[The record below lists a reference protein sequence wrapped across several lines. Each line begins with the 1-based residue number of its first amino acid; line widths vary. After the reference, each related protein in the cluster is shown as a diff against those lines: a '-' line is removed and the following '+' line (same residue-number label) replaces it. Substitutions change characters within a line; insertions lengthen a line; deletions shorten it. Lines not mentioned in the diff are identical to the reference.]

1 MSYLKHYFLFGKA
14 FLLHVSENS
23 AKTYVLLDFSCN
35 LSSCIW
41 NIYTSFI
48 LKCQRIVR
56 ITPAYAG
63 KSVHVFWLFPCIE
76 DHPRLRGEKIRA
88 IKLQLPIQGSPPPT
102 RGKVYHSFYSSHQS
116 GITPAYA
123 GKRLP
128 GNSMDFRYLDHPRL
142 RGEKRHLFPFTVNT
156 IGSPPPTRGKVYTF
170 RFLNICVRITPAYAG
185 KRSAL

>member
-1 MSYLKHYFLFGKA
+1 MHVLLYCGKYDACMSYLKHYFLFGKA

-23 AKTYVLLDFSCN
+23 AKIYVLLDFSCN

-63 KSVHVFWLFPCIE
+63 KSRTDFEFFSDC
-76 DHPRLRGEKIRA
+76 
-88 IKLQLPIQGSPPPT
+88 
-102 RGKVYHSFYSSHQS
+102 

-123 GKRLP
+123 GKSG
-128 GNSMDFRYLDHPRL
+128 GNSGGDV
-142 RGEKRHLFPFTVNT
+142 RG
-156 IGSPPPTRGKVYTF
+156 
-170 RFLNICVRITPAYAG
+170 
-185 KRSAL
+185 

>member
-1 MSYLKHYFLFGKA
+1 MHVLLYCGKYDACMSYLKHYFLFGKA

-63 KSVHVFWLFPCIE
+63 KRQTVYRIKQFRQ
-76 DHPRLRGEKIRA
+76 DHPRLRGEKRRWEPVRPPVSGSPPPTRGKEYIVFCACFHDGITPAYAGKRYFLLIAFPPFRDHPRLRGEKRA
-88 IKLQLPIQGSPPPT
+88 WVSQNGTAMGSPPPT
-102 RGKVYHSFYSSHQS
+102 RGKV
-116 GITPAYA
+116 
-123 GKRLP
+123 K
-128 GNSMDFRYLDHPRL
+128 
-142 RGEKRHLFPFTVNT
+142 
-156 IGSPPPTRGKVYTF
+156 YT
-170 RFLNICVRITPAYAG
+170 NI
-185 KRSAL
+185 S

>member
-63 KSVHVFWLFPCIE
+63 KSSNKLESSAFTR
-76 DHPRLRGEKIRA
+76 DHPRLRREKLLERGIRWV
-88 IKLQLPIQGSPPPT
+88 LLGSPPPT
-102 RGKVYHSFYSSHQS
+102 RGKVWKDGHMIGDY

-123 GKRLP
+123 GKSGLRT
-128 GNSMDFRYLDHPRL
+128 GGKRTMTDHPRL
-142 RGEKRHLFPFTVNT
+142 RGEKKIPSWNVLPPP
-156 IGSPPPTRGKVYTF
+156 GSPPPTRGKGKGKVVYST
-170 RFLNICVRITPAYAG
+170 VYRITPAYAG
-185 KRSAL
+185 KSQK

>member
-1 MSYLKHYFLFGKA
+1 MHVLLYCGKYDACMSYLKHYFLFGKA

-76 DHPRLRGEKIRA
+76 DHPRLRGEKTSR
-88 IKLQLPIQGSPPPT
+88 KFHGLQIPGSPPPT
-102 RGKVYHSFYSSHQS
+102 RRKAPFVSVYCKYH
-116 GITPAYA
+116 
-123 GKRLP
+123 
-128 GNSMDFRYLDHPRL
+128 
-142 RGEKRHLFPFTVNT
+142 
-156 IGSPPPTRGKVYTF
+156 
-170 RFLNICVRITPAYAG
+170 RITPAYAG
-185 KRSAL
+185 KSLHVPLSQHLR